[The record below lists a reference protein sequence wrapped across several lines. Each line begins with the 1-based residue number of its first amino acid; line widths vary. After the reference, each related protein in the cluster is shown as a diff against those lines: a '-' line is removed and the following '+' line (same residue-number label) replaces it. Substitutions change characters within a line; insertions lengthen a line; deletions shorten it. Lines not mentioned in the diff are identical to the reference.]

1 MLLLLPTSATVK
13 TSDGGFG
20 CPRVRRQP
28 KCDVD
33 WNATT
38 PACKA
43 VRGKDM
49 WQNQLPAT
57 EIVDEIYYS
66 TNFYSDQAVE
76 RIRGRDRDRPLY
88 IHLTCA
94 APSSFWPCRFLFWA
108 FCRLFP
114 ARTTARERVDRNH
127 EKARGIN
134 KAWG

>member
-1 MLLLLPTSATVK
+1 MSLLCLLPPQLSRNLRTLFCAVL
-13 TSDGGFG
+13 
-20 CPRVRRQP
+20 RRQP

-38 PACKA
+38 AACKA

-49 WQNQLPAT
+49 WQNQLPGT

-94 APSSFWPCRFLFWA
+94 APSSFWPC
-108 FCRLFP
+108 
-114 ARTTARERVDRNH
+114 
-127 EKARGIN
+127 
-134 KAWG
+134 